1 MNSNNQK
8 GSFAM
13 FCSFRMQNA
22 PPFAFGGDAETVE
35 EFLGYEK
42 GTLADRGLLDLISF
56 ETEEEKALLL
66 NLAVQGEKIEAFLKL
81 CGGEGFFVD
90 VFMRGEICSEDGKE
104 ILFAVMVR
112 AEKAAERI
120 RLLKREAETV
130 RKKLSQTKVMVDS
143 LQIRAEQDSL
153 TKLLN
158 ASTAR
163 SLAEEYLKESESCA
177 ILVIDMDDFKRI
189 NDSFGHMQGDRVL
202 IQAADAIRNQFRSHD
217 IIGRIGGDEFLVV
230 MKNVSDPNIVAL
242 RCSEVLESVR
252 SRFLK
257 EKTEFPVS
265 CSIGAVISSEDGK
278 EYAQLFALADRALY
292 QAKILGKNRF
302 EIAK

>member
-1 MNSNNQK
+1 
-8 GSFAM
+8 
-13 FCSFRMQNA
+13 
-22 PPFAFGGDAETVE
+22 
-35 EFLGYEK
+35 
-42 GTLADRGLLDLISF
+42 
-56 ETEEEKALLL
+56 
-66 NLAVQGEKIEAFLKL
+66 
-81 CGGEGFFVD
+81 
-90 VFMRGEICSEDGKE
+90 MRGEICSEDGKE